1 MVEKI
6 IMIVNLSL
14 WGLLILSLLF
24 GFLRGFRRNV
34 SRLIATI
41 VSIILAFIFTG
52 IVSKLLGVI
61 NIGGIVGDG
70 TNKTVLD
77 FLIELVCE
85 NLGIETLAADSAIRE
100 LVGSLAEAIL
110 RLPAYLILLLICLFI
125 IRPILSLIFRKIFVF
140 LNFKGI
146 GMRFAGMGIALVTHA
161 LVFFFTTSII
171 FGAKGI
177 LQQVLTI
184 TNQVDETPNGEVS
197 SETSEIEAILECIDN
212 QSYIKIVNTLSGK
225 NNKVQANFLGHMVR
239 IKTSNGT
246 INISKEISNVEPLI
260 PLLLKLEDDNL
271 IGYILENRNSII
283 EVFEKSEILNIVMPP
298 LFEVIEITM
307 PEVNI
312 DFEQLKEIDWKEE
325 KENILHVVE
334 SVMDLLYESEFDFE
348 NPKEILGNTKLSY
361 YLGEIGKT
369 LDQSK
374 LIKEVLFTY
383 LNDILQ
389 DSLKTSLPEEIQ
401 PLLNVLDLT
410 KIDLTNDL
418 TIVGNV
424 LNNLYALK
432 ILDGEEIDFIGERE
446 AVVNLIKLAFS
457 LSTIKGNEETIIKSI
472 IEMTGLNETL
482 AESGITINYEVENW
496 QNEINAFTKVI
507 ENLLKLFEENG
518 IENISEMDL
527 QKVLM
532 DSSENPTTTSLI
544 EAICESEMLSTSLIE
559 LLNKL
564 FETANLQEWESDY
577 FKSIID
583 GTIEISDTEL
593 KEEIL
598 ILLDIFSDA
607 KGLLEG
613 DIENIDTESLKE
625 VLYSM
630 NDSKFI
636 KIEQII
642 SFLNDKVLD
651 DESFGIEKKFVNP
664 SLNKEEWKVEIDNL
678 VLVLNILLDSDLL
691 EGSASESIKGW
702 DDTQKINDLLNAL
715 NNSKVFRQILPD
727 LLMQVI
733 PQEDYKTEWLES
745 QCGVK
750 NGVNN
755 EVASIEEWK
764 YEIVQITEI
773 IKNLQNINLNDLDL
787 SRLTDEQY
795 VSLEGVLI
803 AMNKTKSFEI
813 DALIPSI
820 NNIMIQFGYSEI
832 LGVFDRNQSGSNED
846 EWEIEISRL
855 IEITK
860 LINEIG
866 EVKSSSLET
875 NAQKIGLLLD
885 RMETSY
891 LFGNDVRKD
900 GELTVDDNCFN
911 NIIIQ
916 TFVNLNLL
924 KTTDNPNG
932 FIDENKAKNTD
943 WTIYSWCDELQILNS
958 FDTTAS
964 VQTDDAIKA
973 LAESKIIRDFYDIA
987 SIINDKISGVKI
999 DISTIDKTLY
1009 LTDYVNGGEP
1019 LENEQLSTRNWSKE
1033 IDDMNTIISIFTSGN
1048 TGEFKSGIESLI
1060 ANSEGTLAVETAI
1073 NIKTKLGSLWD
1084 LI

>member
-1 MVEKI
+1 M
-6 IMIVNLSL
+6 
-14 WGLLILSLLF
+14 
-24 GFLRGFRRNV
+24 
-34 SRLIATI
+34 
-41 VSIILAFIFTG
+41 
-52 IVSKLLGVI
+52 
-61 NIGGIVGDG
+61 
-70 TNKTVLD
+70 
-77 FLIELVCE
+77 
-85 NLGIETLAADSAIRE
+85 
-100 LVGSLAEAIL
+100 
-110 RLPAYLILLLICLFI
+110 
-125 IRPILSLIFRKIFVF
+125 
-140 LNFKGI
+140 
-146 GMRFAGMGIALVTHA
+146 
-161 LVFFFTTSII
+161 
-171 FGAKGI
+171 
-177 LQQVLTI
+177 
-184 TNQVDETPNGEVS
+184 
-197 SETSEIEAILECIDN
+197 
-212 QSYIKIVNTLSGK
+212 
-225 NNKVQANFLGHMVR
+225 
-239 IKTSNGT
+239 
-246 INISKEISNVEPLI
+246 
-260 PLLLKLEDDNL
+260 
-271 IGYILENRNSII
+271 
-283 EVFEKSEILNIVMPP
+283 
-298 LFEVIEITM
+298 
-307 PEVNI
+307 
-312 DFEQLKEIDWKEE
+312 
-325 KENILHVVE
+325 
-334 SVMDLLYESEFDFE
+334 
-348 NPKEILGNTKLSY
+348 
-361 YLGEIGKT
+361 
-369 LDQSK
+369 
-374 LIKEVLFTY
+374 
-383 LNDILQ
+383 
-389 DSLKTSLPEEIQ
+389 
-401 PLLNVLDLT
+401 
-410 KIDLTNDL
+410 
-418 TIVGNV
+418 
-424 LNNLYALK
+424 
-432 ILDGEEIDFIGERE
+432 DGEEIDFIGERE

-832 LGVFDRNQSGSNED
+832 LGVFDRNQSGSNFNE
-846 EWEIEISRL
+846 SRNFNFPFIFIRTTL
-855 IEITK
+855 ITI
-860 LINEIG
+860 
-866 EVKSSSLET
+866 
-875 NAQKIGLLLD
+875 
-885 RMETSY
+885 
-891 LFGNDVRKD
+891 
-900 GELTVDDNCFN
+900 
-911 NIIIQ
+911 
-916 TFVNLNLL
+916 
-924 KTTDNPNG
+924 
-932 FIDENKAKNTD
+932 KNT
-943 WTIYSWCDELQILNS
+943 
-958 FDTTAS
+958 
-964 VQTDDAIKA
+964 
-973 LAESKIIRDFYDIA
+973 
-987 SIINDKISGVKI
+987 
-999 DISTIDKTLY
+999 
-1009 LTDYVNGGEP
+1009 
-1019 LENEQLSTRNWSKE
+1019 
-1033 IDDMNTIISIFTSGN
+1033 
-1048 TGEFKSGIESLI
+1048 
-1060 ANSEGTLAVETAI
+1060 
-1073 NIKTKLGSLWD
+1073 
-1084 LI
+1084 

>member
-6 IMIVNLSL
+6 MMIVNLSL

-24 GFLRGFRRNV
+24 GFIRGFKRNV
-34 SRLIATI
+34 SRLMATI
-41 VSIILAFIFTG
+41 VAIILAFVFTG
-52 IVSKLLGVI
+52 LVSKLLGII
-61 NIGGIVGDG
+61 NIGKILGDG
-70 TNKTVLD
+70 TSKTVLD
-77 FLIELVCE
+77 YLIEIVCE
-85 NLGIETLAADSAIRE
+85 NLGIETLAGDSAIRE

-171 FGAKGI
+171 FGAKGL
-177 LQQVLTI
+177 LQEVLTI
-184 TNQVDETPNGEVS
+184 TNQVEETPNGEVS
-197 SETSEIEAILECIDN
+197 IDTTEIDAILECIDN

-239 IKTSNGT
+239 IQTSNGT
-246 INISKEISNVEPLI
+246 INISKEINNVEPLI
-260 PLLLKLEDDNL
+260 PLLKIENDNL

-283 EVFEKSEILNIVMPP
+283 EVFKNSEILNIVMPP

-307 PEVNI
+307 PDVNI
-312 DFEQLKEIDWKEE
+312 DFEQLKEINWKEE

-348 NPKEILGNTKLSY
+348 NPKEILGNTQLSY

-374 LIKEVLFTY
+374 LIKDVLFAY
-383 LNDILQ
+383 LNDVLQ
-389 DSLKTSLPEEIQ
+389 DTLKTSLPEEMQ
-401 PLLNVLDLT
+401 PLLSVLDLT

-418 TIVGNV
+418 SIVGNV
-424 LNNLYALK
+424 LNNLYTLK

-446 AVVNLIKLAFS
+446 AVVNLIKLAFN

-482 AESGITINYEVENW
+482 ADSGITINYEVENW
-496 QNEINAFTKVI
+496 QSEINAFTKVI

-518 IENISEMDL
+518 IENISEIDL

-544 EAICESEMLSTSLIE
+544 EAICESEMLSTSLLE

-577 FKSIID
+577 FKSILD
-583 GTIEISDTEL
+583 GTVEISDTEL

-598 ILLDIFSDA
+598 ILLDIFSKA
-607 KGLLEG
+607 KELLEG

-636 KIEQII
+636 EIEQII

-651 DESFGIEKKFVNP
+651 DESFGIEKKFVDP
-664 SLNKEEWKVEIDNL
+664 SLNEEEWKVEIDNL
-678 VLVLNILLDSDLL
+678 VLVLNILLDNNLL
-691 EGSASESIKGW
+691 EGSASESIKDW
-702 DDTQKINDLLNAL
+702 DDAEKISDLLNAI
-715 NNSKVFRQILPD
+715 NNSKIFRQILPD
-727 LLMQVI
+727 LLIQVI

-745 QCGVK
+745 QCGIK
-750 NGVNN
+750 DGVNN

-764 YEIVQITEI
+764 NEIVQITEI
-773 IKNLQNINLNDLDL
+773 IKKLQNINLDNLNL
-787 SRLTDEQY
+787 STLTDEQFI
-795 VSLEGVLI
+795 SLEIVLI

-820 NNIMIQFGYSEI
+820 NNIMTQYGYSKI
-832 LGVFDRNQSGSNED
+832 LGVFDRNQNGSNED

-855 IEITK
+855 MEITK

-866 EVKSSSLET
+866 EVNSSSLDSS
-875 NAQKIGLLLD
+875 AQKIGLLLD
-885 RMETSY
+885 KMETSY
-891 LFGNDVRKD
+891 IFGNDVRKD
-900 GELTVDDNCFN
+900 GELTIDDNCFN

-916 TFVNLNLL
+916 TFVNLDLL
-924 KTTDNPNG
+924 KTTDNLNG

-943 WTIYSWCDELQILNS
+943 WTIYSWSEELQILNS
-958 FDTTAS
+958 FDTS
-964 VQTDDAIKA
+964 VSIQTDDTIKA
-973 LAESKIIRDFYDIA
+973 LANSKIIRDFYDIA

-999 DISTIDKTLY
+999 YISTIDTTLY
-1009 LTDYVNGGEP
+1009 LADYVNGGKP
-1019 LENEQLSTRNWSKE
+1019 LENNQLSTRNWSKE
-1033 IDDMNTIISIFTSGN
+1033 IDDMNTIITIFTSGN
-1048 TGEFKSGIESLI
+1048 IDEFKVGIDTLI
-1060 ANSEGTLAVETAI
+1060 ANSEGTLAVETATK
-1073 NIKTKLGSLWD
+1073 IKIKLSSLWT
-1084 LI
+1084 

>member
-6 IMIVNLSL
+6 MMIVNLSL

-24 GFLRGFRRNV
+24 GFIRGFKRNV

-52 IVSKLLGVI
+52 LVSKLLGII
-61 NIGGIVGDG
+61 NIGKILGDG
-70 TNKTVLD
+70 TSKTILEY
-77 FLIELVCE
+77 LIEMVCE
-85 NLGIETLAADSAIRE
+85 NLGIETLAGDSAIRE

-171 FGAKGI
+171 FGAKGL
-177 LQQVLTI
+177 LQEVLTI
-184 TNQVDETPNGEVS
+184 TNQVEETPNGEVS
-197 SETSEIEAILECIDN
+197 IDTTEIDAILECIDN

-239 IKTSNGT
+239 IQTSNGT
-246 INISKEISNVEPLI
+246 INISKEINNVEPLI
-260 PLLLKLEDDNL
+260 PLLKIENDNL

-283 EVFEKSEILNIVMPP
+283 EVFKNSEILNIVMPP

-307 PEVNI
+307 PDVNI
-312 DFEQLKEIDWKEE
+312 DFEQLKEINWKEE

-348 NPKEILGNTKLSY
+348 NPKEILGNTQLSY

-374 LIKEVLFTY
+374 LIKDVLFAY
-383 LNDILQ
+383 LNDVLQ
-389 DSLKTSLPEEIQ
+389 DTLKTSLPEEMQ
-401 PLLNVLDLT
+401 PLLSVLDLT

-418 TIVGNV
+418 SIVGNV
-424 LNNLYALK
+424 LNNLYTLK

-446 AVVNLIKLAFS
+446 AVVNLIKLAFN

-482 AESGITINYEVENW
+482 ADSGITINYEVENW
-496 QNEINAFTKVI
+496 QSEINAFTKVI

-518 IENISEMDL
+518 IENISEIDL

-544 EAICESEMLSTSLIE
+544 EAICESEMLSTSLLE

-577 FKSIID
+577 FKSILD
-583 GTIEISDTEL
+583 GTVEISDTEL

-598 ILLDIFSDA
+598 ILLDIFSKA
-607 KGLLEG
+607 KELLEG
-613 DIENIDTESLKE
+613 DIENIDTEALKE

-642 SFLNDKVLD
+642 SFLNEKVLD
-651 DESFGIEKKFVNP
+651 DESFGIEKKFVDP

-678 VLVLNILLDSDLL
+678 VLVLNILLDNNLL
-691 EGSASESIKGW
+691 EGSASESIKDW
-702 DDTQKINDLLNAL
+702 DDAEKISDLLNAI
-715 NNSKVFRQILPD
+715 NNSKIFRQILPD
-727 LLMQVI
+727 LLIQVI

-745 QCGVK
+745 QCGIK
-750 NGVNN
+750 DGVNN

-764 YEIVQITEI
+764 NEIVQITEI
-773 IKNLQNINLNDLDL
+773 IKKLQNINLDNLNL
-787 SRLTDEQY
+787 STLTDEQFI
-795 VSLEGVLI
+795 SLEIVLI

-820 NNIMIQFGYSEI
+820 NNIMTQYDYSEI
-832 LGVFDRNQSGSNED
+832 LGVFDRNQNGSNED

-855 IEITK
+855 MEITK

-866 EVKSSSLET
+866 EVNSSSLDSS
-875 NAQKIGLLLD
+875 AQKIGLLLD
-885 RMETSY
+885 KMETSY
-891 LFGNDVRKD
+891 IFGNDVRKD
-900 GELTVDDNCFN
+900 GELTIDDNCFN

-916 TFVNLNLL
+916 TFVNLDLL
-924 KTTDNPNG
+924 KTTDNLNG

-943 WTIYSWCDELQILNS
+943 WTIYSWSEELQILNS
-958 FDTTAS
+958 FDTS
-964 VQTDDAIKA
+964 VSIQTDDTIKA
-973 LAESKIIRDFYDIA
+973 LANSKIIRDFYDIA

-999 DISTIDKTLY
+999 YISTIDTTLY
-1009 LTDYVNGGEP
+1009 LADYVNGGKP
-1019 LENEQLSTRNWSKE
+1019 LENNQLSTRNWSKE

-1048 TGEFKSGIESLI
+1048 IDEFKVGIDTLI
-1060 ANSEGTLAVETAI
+1060 ANSEGTLAVETAT
-1073 NIKTKLGSLWD
+1073 NIKIKLGSLWD

>member
-6 IMIVNLSL
+6 MMIVNLSL

-24 GFLRGFRRNV
+24 GFIRGFKRNV
-34 SRLIATI
+34 SRLMATI
-41 VSIILAFIFTG
+41 VAIILAFIFTG
-52 IVSKLLGVI
+52 LVSKLLGII
-61 NIGGIVGDG
+61 NIGKILGDG
-70 TNKTVLD
+70 TSKTVLD
-77 FLIELVCE
+77 YLIEIVCE
-85 NLGIETLAADSAIRE
+85 NLEIETLAADSAIRE
-100 LVGSLAEAIL
+100 LVRSLAEAII

-146 GMRFAGMGIALVTHA
+146 GIRFAGMGIALVTHA
-161 LVFFFTTSII
+161 VVFFFTTSII

-184 TNQVDETPNGEVS
+184 TNQVEETPNGEVS
-197 SETSEIEAILECIDN
+197 IDTTEIDAILECIDN

-225 NNKVQANFLGHMVR
+225 NNKVQANFLGHMMK
-239 IKTSNGT
+239 IQTSNGT
-246 INISKEISNVEPLI
+246 INISKEINNIEPLI
-260 PLLLKLEDDNL
+260 PLLKIENDDL
-271 IGYILENRNSII
+271 IKYILENRNSII
-283 EVFEKSEILNIVMPP
+283 EVFKKSEILNIVMPP

-307 PEVNI
+307 PDVNI
-312 DFEQLKEIDWKEE
+312 DFEQLKEINWKEE

-348 NPKEILGNTKLSY
+348 NPKEILGNTQLSY

-374 LIKEVLFTY
+374 LIKDVLFAY
-383 LNDILQ
+383 LNDVLQ
-389 DSLKTSLPEEIQ
+389 DTLKTSLPEKMQ
-401 PLLNVLDLT
+401 PLLSVLDLT

-424 LNNLYALK
+424 LNNLYTLK

-446 AVVNLIKLAFS
+446 AVVNLIKLAFN
-457 LSTIKGNEETIIKSI
+457 LSSIKGNEETIIKSL

-482 AESGITINYEVENW
+482 ADSGITINYEVENW

-518 IENISEMDL
+518 IENISEIDL

-532 DSSENPTTTSLI
+532 DSSKNATTTLLI
-544 EAICESEMLSTSLIE
+544 EAICESEMLSTSLLD

-577 FKSIID
+577 FKSILD
-583 GTIEISDTEL
+583 GTVEISDTEL

-598 ILLDIFSDA
+598 ILLDIFA
-607 KGLLEG
+607 KAKELLEK
-613 DIENIDTESLKE
+613 DIENIDTEALKE

-630 NDSKFI
+630 NNSKFI

-642 SFLNDKVLD
+642 DFLNDKVLVD
-651 DESFGIEKKFVNP
+651 DSFGIEKKFVDP

-678 VLVLNILLDSDLL
+678 VLVLNILLDNNLL
-691 EGSASESIKGW
+691 EGSASESIKDW
-702 DDTQKINDLLNAL
+702 DDAEKISDLLNTL
-715 NNSKVFRQILPD
+715 NNSKIFRQILPD
-727 LLMQVI
+727 LLIQVI

-745 QCGVK
+745 QCGIK
-750 NGVNN
+750 DGVNN

-764 YEIVQITEI
+764 DEIVQITEI
-773 IKNLQNINLNDLDL
+773 IQKLQNINLDNLNL
-787 SRLTDEQY
+787 STLTDEQFT
-795 VSLEGVLI
+795 SLEIVLI

-820 NNIMIQFGYSEI
+820 NNIMTQYGYSEI
-832 LGVFDRNQSGSNED
+832 LGVFDRNQNGSNED

-855 IEITK
+855 MEITK
-860 LINEIG
+860 LLNEIG
-866 EVKSSSLET
+866 EVNSSSLDLS
-875 NAQKIGLLLD
+875 AQKIGLLLD
-885 RMETSY
+885 KMETSY
-891 LFGNDVRKD
+891 IFGNDVRKD
-900 GELTVDDNCFN
+900 GELTIDDNCFN
-911 NIIIQ
+911 NIVIQ
-916 TFVNLNLL
+916 TFINLDLL
-924 KTTDNPNG
+924 KTTDNLNG

-943 WTIYSWCDELQILNS
+943 WTIYSWSEELQILNS
-958 FDTTAS
+958 FDTS
-964 VQTDDAIKA
+964 VSTQTDDTIKA
-973 LAESKIIRDFYDIA
+973 LANSKIIRDFYDIA

-999 DISTIDKTLY
+999 YISTIDTTLY
-1009 LTDYVNGGEP
+1009 LADYVNGGKP
-1019 LENEQLSTRNWSKE
+1019 LENNQLLTRNWSKE
-1033 IDDMNTIISIFTSGN
+1033 IDDMNTIISVFTTGN
-1048 TGEFKSGIESLI
+1048 IDEFKVGIDTLI
-1060 ANSEGTLAVETAI
+1060 ANSEGTLAVETAT
-1073 NIKTKLGSLWD
+1073 NIKIKLVSLWD
-1084 LI
+1084 

>member
-6 IMIVNLSL
+6 MMIVNLSL

-24 GFLRGFRRNV
+24 GFIRGFKRNV
-34 SRLIATI
+34 SRLMATI
-41 VSIILAFIFTG
+41 VAIILAFVFTG
-52 IVSKLLGVI
+52 LVSKLLGII
-61 NIGGIVGDG
+61 NIGKILGDG
-70 TNKTVLD
+70 TSKTVLD
-77 FLIELVCE
+77 YLIEIVCE

-100 LVGSLAEAIL
+100 LVGSLAEAII

-161 LVFFFTTSII
+161 VVFFFTTSII

-184 TNQVDETPNGEVS
+184 TNQVEETPNGEVS
-197 SETSEIEAILECIDN
+197 IDTAEIDAILECIDN

-225 NNKVQANFLGHMVR
+225 NNKVQANFLGHMMK
-239 IKTSNGT
+239 IQTSNGT
-246 INISKEISNVEPLI
+246 INISKEINNIEPLI
-260 PLLLKLEDDNL
+260 PLLKIENDDL
-271 IGYILENRNSII
+271 IKYILENRNSII
-283 EVFEKSEILNIVMPP
+283 EVFKKSEILNIVMPP

-307 PEVNI
+307 PEANI
-312 DFEQLKEIDWKEE
+312 DFEQLKEINWKEE

-348 NPKEILGNTKLSY
+348 NPKEILGNTQLSY

-374 LIKEVLFTY
+374 LIKDVLFAY
-383 LNDILQ
+383 LNDVLQ
-389 DSLKTSLPEEIQ
+389 DTLKTSLPEKMQ
-401 PLLNVLDLT
+401 PLLSVLDLT

-424 LNNLYALK
+424 LNNLYTLK

-446 AVVNLIKLAFS
+446 AVVNLIKLAFN
-457 LSTIKGNEETIIKSI
+457 LSSIKGNEETIIKSI
-472 IEMTGLNETL
+472 IEMTGLNDTL
-482 AESGITINYEVENW
+482 ADSGITINYEVENW

-507 ENLLKLFEENG
+507 KNLLKLFEENG
-518 IENISEMDL
+518 IENISEIDL

-544 EAICESEMLSTSLIE
+544 EAICESEMLSTSLLE

-577 FKSIID
+577 FKSILD
-583 GTIEISDTEL
+583 GTVEISDTEL

-598 ILLDIFSDA
+598 ILLDIFSNA
-607 KGLLEG
+607 KELFEG
-613 DIENIDTESLKE
+613 NIENIDTEALKE

-630 NDSKFI
+630 NNSKFI
-636 KIEQII
+636 EIEQII
-642 SFLNDKVLD
+642 DFLNDKVLVD
-651 DESFGIEKKFVNP
+651 DSFGIEKKFVDP

-678 VLVLNILLDSDLL
+678 VLVLNILLDNNLL
-691 EGSASESIKGW
+691 EGSASESIKDW
-702 DDTQKINDLLNAL
+702 DDAEKISDLLNGL
-715 NNSKVFRQILPD
+715 NNSKIFRQILPD
-727 LLMQVI
+727 LLIQVI

-745 QCGVK
+745 QCGIK
-750 NGVNN
+750 DGVNN

-764 YEIVQITEI
+764 DEIVQISEI
-773 IKNLQNINLNDLDL
+773 IKKLQNINLDNLNL
-787 SRLTDEQY
+787 STLTDEQFT
-795 VSLEGVLI
+795 SLEIVLI

-820 NNIMIQFGYSEI
+820 NNIMTQYGYSEI
-832 LGVFDRNQSGSNED
+832 IGVFDRNQNGSNED

-855 IEITK
+855 MEITK

-866 EVKSSSLET
+866 EVNSSSLDSS
-875 NAQKIGLLLD
+875 AQKIGILLD
-885 RMETSY
+885 KMETSY
-891 LFGNDVRKD
+891 IFGNDVRKD
-900 GELTVDDNCFN
+900 GELTIDDNCFN

-916 TFVNLNLL
+916 TFVNLDLL
-924 KTTDNPNG
+924 KTTDNLNG

-943 WTIYSWCDELQILNS
+943 WTIYSWSEELQILNS
-958 FDTTAS
+958 FDTS
-964 VQTDDAIKA
+964 VSIQTDDTIKA
-973 LAESKIIRDFYDIA
+973 LANSKIIRDFYDIA

-999 DISTIDKTLY
+999 YISTIDTTLY
-1009 LTDYVNGGEP
+1009 LADYVNGGKP
-1019 LENEQLSTRNWSKE
+1019 LENNQLSTRNWSKE

-1048 TGEFKSGIESLI
+1048 IDEFKVGIDTLI
-1060 ANSEGTLAVETAI
+1060 ANSEGTLAVETAT
-1073 NIKTKLGSLWD
+1073 NIKIKLGSLWD